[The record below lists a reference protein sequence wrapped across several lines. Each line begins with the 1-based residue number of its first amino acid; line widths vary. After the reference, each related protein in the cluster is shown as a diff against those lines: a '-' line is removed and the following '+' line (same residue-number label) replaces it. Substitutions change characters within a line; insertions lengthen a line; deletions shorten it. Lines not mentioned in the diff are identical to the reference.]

1 MSDPTRPHLAVA
13 WALCLIAA
21 PVLTQGLTRVLSS
34 WTGEEHPA
42 VAVTL
47 AAVAPTLLAGVV
59 ALVRGRP
66 LPALGWLLGV
76 VAGVVVAATTGH
88 LAVALALAAVA
99 GWLAGS
105 GLAWLAERAPVPRG
119 RITAALWA
127 VLATIAAVQVGRMS
141 VFMADP
147 TAVWGTMAPKNPF
160 LTRHSCLSSYVHGVA
175 LARRGDRNIYDDRYG
190 SDEDAGPGELAPII
204 DTGPLTMDTYEYPPQ
219 FLLLP
224 GAVVAVT
231 GDFLAI
237 RALWFLLSAAVIAGA
252 GVGLARWLGGDA
264 DRRARLLVLAVGLSP
279 PLLVTLYFGNFQPMT
294 MALSALAMVWIV
306 GGRTRRGAAL
316 LAFMIGAKIFPGILG
331 IWLLAARRFAA
342 AAWTAAFAGLYAV
355 ITLLWLGPRPFTDF
369 FEHHL
374 PRLASGETFAFL
386 TTPRASMSNLGVFG
400 VPFKLRLAGWAGSE
414 AEAWAL
420 ARELAW
426 AWTLALAALAAY
438 AGWRAR
444 RPESSEDRAR
454 LAGAWLGLLAL
465 GALRSPFA
473 PPEAYIPLV
482 WALSLR
488 AAAAP
493 RRRDAVIAVVL
504 WIVICVVL
512 PVPTASLAIAGLGLQ
527 AVAYATAIGL
537 VVGGAASGSSPRAGA
552 APAAP

>member
-1 MSDPTRPHLAVA
+1 MSDPTRPHIAVA

-21 PVLTQGLTRVLSS
+21 PVLAQALTRVLSA
-34 WTGEEHPA
+34 WTGAEHPA
-42 VAVTL
+42 VIVTL
-47 AAVAPTLLAGVV
+47 AAMAPTLLAGLV

-76 VAGVVVAATTGH
+76 VAGGVVLASSGLVVVSLAT
-88 LAVALALAAVA
+88 AAVA

-105 GLAWLAERAPVPRG
+105 GLAWLAARAPVPRG

-127 VLATIAAVQVGRMS
+127 VFATLATVQVGRMS

-147 TAVWGTMAPKNPF
+147 SAVWGTMAPNNPF

-224 GAVVAVT
+224 AAVVAVS

-237 RALWFLLSAAVIAGA
+237 RALWFLLTVAVIAGA
-252 GVGLARWLGGDA
+252 GIGLARWLGGDA
-264 DRRARLLVLAVGLSP
+264 ERRARLLVLAVGLSP
-279 PLLVTLYFGNFQPMT
+279 PLLVTVYFGNFQPMT

-331 IWLLAARRFAA
+331 IWLLAARRYAA

-355 ITLLWLGPRPFTDF
+355 ITLLWFGPRPFTDF
-369 FEHHL
+369 FAHHL

-426 AWTLALAALAAY
+426 VWTLAIAGLAAY

-444 RPESSEDRAR
+444 PPESSADRAR

-493 RRRDAVIAVVL
+493 RRREVVLAVVL
-504 WIVICVVL
+504 WIALCVVL
-512 PVPTASLAIAGLGLQ
+512 PVPSAAMAIAGLGLQ

-537 VVGGAASGSSPRAGA
+537 VVGGAASSRRA
-552 APAAP
+552 